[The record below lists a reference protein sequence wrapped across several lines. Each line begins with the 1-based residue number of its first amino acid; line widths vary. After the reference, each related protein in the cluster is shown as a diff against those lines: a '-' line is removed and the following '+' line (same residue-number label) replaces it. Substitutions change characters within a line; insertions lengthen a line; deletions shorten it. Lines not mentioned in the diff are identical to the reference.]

1 MVQALAAIR
10 VISYHL
16 FLQIPLVFIQET
28 GRLKTTCTTRTR
40 TKTIVA

>member
-10 VISYHL
+10 VISYRL
-16 FLQIPLVFIQET
+16 FLEITLVYILID
-28 GRLKTTCTTRTR
+28 RLKTTCTTRTR